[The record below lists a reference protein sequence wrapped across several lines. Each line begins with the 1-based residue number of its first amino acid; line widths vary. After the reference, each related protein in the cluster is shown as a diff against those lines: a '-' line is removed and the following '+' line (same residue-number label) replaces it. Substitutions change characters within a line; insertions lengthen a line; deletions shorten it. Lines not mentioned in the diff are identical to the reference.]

1 MEEAGL
7 GAKQE
12 VELRWEGGLQLE
24 TGARLGAHVLV
35 TGCQDLPGDL
45 PWTPQSWEICLESSQ
60 LERTGLGI

>member
-12 VELRWEGGLQLE
+12 VELRWKGGLE
-24 TGARLGAHVLV
+24 TGAGLGAHVLV

-45 PWTPQSWEICLESSQ
+45 P
-60 LERTGLGI
+60 

>member
-24 TGARLGAHVLV
+24 TGAGLGAHVLV

-45 PWTPQSWEICLESSQ
+45 P
-60 LERTGLGI
+60 